1 MVVYALNLS
10 TQEEVGS
17 VVYAESS
24 RTARTTSSTSSQP
37 VGQDPFGGSPK
48 TIEKHKYVHH
58 NS

>member
-1 MVVYALNLS
+1 MVVHALNLS

-24 RTARTTSSTSSQP
+24 RTTSSTSSQP

-48 TIEKHKYVHH
+48 TIEKHKYLHH